1 MADISTEELER
12 IEREYHSGS
21 DNIKPIQE
29 FSKPEDLYDE
39 LIASIRKYHP
49 STDITLIE
57 KAYHVAF
64 EAHKGQVR
72 KSGEAYIIHPLCVA
86 IILAELELDKET
98 IAAGLLHDVLED
110 TVMTEEQMRE
120 EFGDEVLLLVD
131 GVTKLQHLHLTDNI
145 KNPKDKNADRL
156 EMQAENLRK
165 MFLAMAKDIRVIMIK
180 LADRLHNMRTLKYQ
194 SKEAQQRIAR
204 ETQEIYC
211 PIAQRLG
218 ISKIKIELEDLSL
231 KYLEPEAYY
240 DLVEKVA
247 LRKNV
252 RDAYVQGLV
261 ADVRREIEE
270 AGIKAE
276 ISGRAKHFFS
286 IYKKMVNQN
295 KTIDQIYDLFA
306 IRIIVDTV
314 KDCYAALGIM
324 HEKYKPIPGRFKDY
338 IAMPKPNMYQSLH
351 TTLIGP
357 SGQPFEIQIRTFEMH
372 RTAEYGIAAHW
383 KYKESGSGKVA
394 AGDEAAKLSWLRQI
408 LEWQKD
414 TSDSKEFLSM
424 VKGDL
429 DLFSENVYCFT
440 PSGDV
445 KTLPSG
451 STTID
456 FAYSIHSAVGN
467 KMVGARVNGKLVPIP
482 QNIRE
487 VQGKK
492 INEYRFQVQRGDA
505 LILMSDGTVHAGV
518 GQLLNFGWL
527 WEDIAKYAVKQYAL
541 TISAMRLA
549 AAICQA
555 CDELYQY
562 RPGDDTTVAC
572 MRIINAKPVHL
583 MTGPAQDPSM
593 DEEMV
598 RSFMSGDDSTKRIVC
613 GGTSATIVSRIL
625 KKRLDVSMDYVDPD
639 IPPIAYM
646 DGIELVTEG
655 VLTLNR
661 VVQLLRR
668 YAKNET
674 VSEDFFL
681 ELDKPN
687 GASMVAKMLIE
698 DCTELHLYVGKAINS
713 AYQNPGLP
721 FDLGIRQ
728 NLVEQLKTVVEE
740 MGKQVT
746 VTYY

>member
-1 MADISTEELER
+1 MAITVDVAYKSLNKFTEVLCGDKVELLKTDDSNIMILADGMGSGVKANILATLTSKILGTMFLNGATLEECVETIVETLPICKVRQVAYSTFSILQVF
-12 IEREYHSGS
+12 HSG
-21 DNIKPIQE
+21 
-29 FSKPEDLYDE
+29 
-39 LIASIRKYHP
+39 A
-49 STDITLIE
+49 
-57 KAYHVAF
+57 AY
-64 EAHKGQVR
+64 
-72 KSGEAYIIHPLCVA
+72 
-86 IILAELELDKET
+86 
-98 IAAGLLHDVLED
+98 
-110 TVMTEEQMRE
+110 
-120 EFGDEVLLLVD
+120 
-131 GVTKLQHLHLTDNI
+131 
-145 KNPKDKNADRL
+145 
-156 EMQAENLRK
+156 
-165 MFLAMAKDIRVIMIK
+165 
-180 LADRLHNMRTLKYQ
+180 
-194 SKEAQQRIAR
+194 
-204 ETQEIYC
+204 
-211 PIAQRLG
+211 
-218 ISKIKIELEDLSL
+218 
-231 KYLEPEAYY
+231 
-240 DLVEKVA
+240 LVEFD
-247 LRKNV
+247 NPSC
-252 RDAYVQGLV
+252 
-261 ADVRREIEE
+261 I
-270 AGIKAE
+270 
-276 ISGRAKHFFS
+276 F
-286 IYKKMVNQN
+286 
-295 KTIDQIYDLFA
+295 
-306 IRIIVDTV
+306 IR
-314 KDCYAALGIM
+314 
-324 HEKYKPIPGRFKDY
+324 
-338 IAMPKPNMYQSLH
+338 
-351 TTLIGP
+351 
-357 SGQPFEIQIRTFEMH
+357 
-372 RTAEYGIAAHW
+372 
-383 KYKESGSGKVA
+383 
-394 AGDEAAKLSWLRQI
+394 
-408 LEWQKD
+408 
-414 TSDSKEFLSM
+414 
-424 VKGDL
+424 
-429 DLFSENVYCFT
+429 
-440 PSGDV
+440 
-445 KTLPSG
+445 
-451 STTID
+451 
-456 FAYSIHSAVGN
+456 
-467 KMVGARVNGKLVPIP
+467 NGKLVPIP

-613 GGTSATIVSRIL
+613 GGTSATIVSRVL

-668 YAKNET
+668 YVKNET

-698 DCTELHLYVGKAINS
+698 DCTELPLYVGKAINS

>member
-1 MADISTEELER
+1 MAITVDVAYKSLNKFTEVLCGDKVELLKTDDSNIMILADGMGSGVKANILATLTSKILGTMFLNGATLEECVETIVETLPICKVRQVAYSTFSILQVF
-12 IEREYHSGS
+12 HSG
-21 DNIKPIQE
+21 
-29 FSKPEDLYDE
+29 
-39 LIASIRKYHP
+39 A
-49 STDITLIE
+49 
-57 KAYHVAF
+57 AY
-64 EAHKGQVR
+64 
-72 KSGEAYIIHPLCVA
+72 
-86 IILAELELDKET
+86 
-98 IAAGLLHDVLED
+98 
-110 TVMTEEQMRE
+110 
-120 EFGDEVLLLVD
+120 
-131 GVTKLQHLHLTDNI
+131 
-145 KNPKDKNADRL
+145 
-156 EMQAENLRK
+156 
-165 MFLAMAKDIRVIMIK
+165 
-180 LADRLHNMRTLKYQ
+180 
-194 SKEAQQRIAR
+194 
-204 ETQEIYC
+204 
-211 PIAQRLG
+211 
-218 ISKIKIELEDLSL
+218 
-231 KYLEPEAYY
+231 
-240 DLVEKVA
+240 LVEFD
-247 LRKNV
+247 NPSC
-252 RDAYVQGLV
+252 
-261 ADVRREIEE
+261 I
-270 AGIKAE
+270 
-276 ISGRAKHFFS
+276 F
-286 IYKKMVNQN
+286 
-295 KTIDQIYDLFA
+295 
-306 IRIIVDTV
+306 IR
-314 KDCYAALGIM
+314 
-324 HEKYKPIPGRFKDY
+324 
-338 IAMPKPNMYQSLH
+338 
-351 TTLIGP
+351 
-357 SGQPFEIQIRTFEMH
+357 
-372 RTAEYGIAAHW
+372 
-383 KYKESGSGKVA
+383 
-394 AGDEAAKLSWLRQI
+394 
-408 LEWQKD
+408 
-414 TSDSKEFLSM
+414 
-424 VKGDL
+424 
-429 DLFSENVYCFT
+429 
-440 PSGDV
+440 
-445 KTLPSG
+445 
-451 STTID
+451 
-456 FAYSIHSAVGN
+456 
-467 KMVGARVNGKLVPIP
+467 NGKLVPIP

-646 DGIELVTEG
+646 NGIELVTEG

-668 YAKNET
+668 YVKNET

>member
-1 MADISTEELER
+1 MAITVDVAYKSLNKFTEVLCGDKVELLKTDDSNIMILADGMGSGVKANILATLTSKILGTMFLNGATLEECVETIVETLPICKVRQVAYSTFSILQVF
-12 IEREYHSGS
+12 HSG
-21 DNIKPIQE
+21 
-29 FSKPEDLYDE
+29 
-39 LIASIRKYHP
+39 A
-49 STDITLIE
+49 
-57 KAYHVAF
+57 AY
-64 EAHKGQVR
+64 
-72 KSGEAYIIHPLCVA
+72 
-86 IILAELELDKET
+86 
-98 IAAGLLHDVLED
+98 
-110 TVMTEEQMRE
+110 
-120 EFGDEVLLLVD
+120 
-131 GVTKLQHLHLTDNI
+131 
-145 KNPKDKNADRL
+145 
-156 EMQAENLRK
+156 
-165 MFLAMAKDIRVIMIK
+165 
-180 LADRLHNMRTLKYQ
+180 
-194 SKEAQQRIAR
+194 
-204 ETQEIYC
+204 
-211 PIAQRLG
+211 
-218 ISKIKIELEDLSL
+218 
-231 KYLEPEAYY
+231 
-240 DLVEKVA
+240 LVEFD
-247 LRKNV
+247 NPSC
-252 RDAYVQGLV
+252 
-261 ADVRREIEE
+261 I
-270 AGIKAE
+270 
-276 ISGRAKHFFS
+276 F
-286 IYKKMVNQN
+286 
-295 KTIDQIYDLFA
+295 
-306 IRIIVDTV
+306 IR
-314 KDCYAALGIM
+314 
-324 HEKYKPIPGRFKDY
+324 
-338 IAMPKPNMYQSLH
+338 
-351 TTLIGP
+351 
-357 SGQPFEIQIRTFEMH
+357 
-372 RTAEYGIAAHW
+372 
-383 KYKESGSGKVA
+383 
-394 AGDEAAKLSWLRQI
+394 
-408 LEWQKD
+408 
-414 TSDSKEFLSM
+414 
-424 VKGDL
+424 
-429 DLFSENVYCFT
+429 
-440 PSGDV
+440 
-445 KTLPSG
+445 
-451 STTID
+451 
-456 FAYSIHSAVGN
+456 
-467 KMVGARVNGKLVPIP
+467 NGKLVPIP

-492 INEYRFQVQRGDA
+492 INEYRFQVQPGDA

-668 YAKNET
+668 YVKNET

>member
-1 MADISTEELER
+1 MAITVDVAYKSLNKFTEVLCGDKVELLKTEDSNIMILADGMGSGVKANILATLTSKILGTMFLNGATLEECVETIVETLPICKVRQVAYSTFSILQVF
-12 IEREYHSGS
+12 HSG
-21 DNIKPIQE
+21 D
-29 FSKPEDLYDE
+29 
-39 LIASIRKYHP
+39 
-49 STDITLIE
+49 
-57 KAYHVAF
+57 AY
-64 EAHKGQVR
+64 
-72 KSGEAYIIHPLCVA
+72 
-86 IILAELELDKET
+86 
-98 IAAGLLHDVLED
+98 
-110 TVMTEEQMRE
+110 
-120 EFGDEVLLLVD
+120 
-131 GVTKLQHLHLTDNI
+131 
-145 KNPKDKNADRL
+145 
-156 EMQAENLRK
+156 
-165 MFLAMAKDIRVIMIK
+165 
-180 LADRLHNMRTLKYQ
+180 
-194 SKEAQQRIAR
+194 
-204 ETQEIYC
+204 
-211 PIAQRLG
+211 
-218 ISKIKIELEDLSL
+218 
-231 KYLEPEAYY
+231 
-240 DLVEKVA
+240 LVEFD
-247 LRKNV
+247 NPSC
-252 RDAYVQGLV
+252 
-261 ADVRREIEE
+261 I
-270 AGIKAE
+270 
-276 ISGRAKHFFS
+276 F
-286 IYKKMVNQN
+286 
-295 KTIDQIYDLFA
+295 
-306 IRIIVDTV
+306 IR
-314 KDCYAALGIM
+314 
-324 HEKYKPIPGRFKDY
+324 
-338 IAMPKPNMYQSLH
+338 N
-351 TTLIGP
+351 
-357 SGQPFEIQIRTFEMH
+357 GQ
-372 RTAEYGIAAHW
+372 
-383 KYKESGSGKVA
+383 
-394 AGDEAAKLSWLRQI
+394 
-408 LEWQKD
+408 
-414 TSDSKEFLSM
+414 
-424 VKGDL
+424 
-429 DLFSENVYCFT
+429 
-440 PSGDV
+440 
-445 KTLPSG
+445 
-451 STTID
+451 
-456 FAYSIHSAVGN
+456 
-467 KMVGARVNGKLVPIP
+467 LVPIP

-492 INEYRFQVQRGDA
+492 INEYRFTVQRGDA

-549 AAICQA
+549 ASICQA

-598 RSFMSGDDSTKRIVC
+598 RSFMSGDDSTKR
-613 GGTSATIVSRIL
+613 
-625 KKRLDVSMDYVDPD
+625 KKKLDVSMDYVDPD

-681 ELDKPN
+681 ELDKQN

>member
-1 MADISTEELER
+1 MAITVDVAYKSLNKFTEVLCGDKVELLKTDDSNIMILADGMGSGVKANILATLTSKILGTMFLNGATLEECVETIVETLPICKVRQVAYSTFSILQVF
-12 IEREYHSGS
+12 HSG
-21 DNIKPIQE
+21 
-29 FSKPEDLYDE
+29 
-39 LIASIRKYHP
+39 A
-49 STDITLIE
+49 
-57 KAYHVAF
+57 AY
-64 EAHKGQVR
+64 
-72 KSGEAYIIHPLCVA
+72 
-86 IILAELELDKET
+86 
-98 IAAGLLHDVLED
+98 
-110 TVMTEEQMRE
+110 
-120 EFGDEVLLLVD
+120 
-131 GVTKLQHLHLTDNI
+131 
-145 KNPKDKNADRL
+145 
-156 EMQAENLRK
+156 
-165 MFLAMAKDIRVIMIK
+165 
-180 LADRLHNMRTLKYQ
+180 
-194 SKEAQQRIAR
+194 
-204 ETQEIYC
+204 
-211 PIAQRLG
+211 
-218 ISKIKIELEDLSL
+218 
-231 KYLEPEAYY
+231 
-240 DLVEKVA
+240 LVEFD
-247 LRKNV
+247 NPSC
-252 RDAYVQGLV
+252 
-261 ADVRREIEE
+261 I
-270 AGIKAE
+270 
-276 ISGRAKHFFS
+276 F
-286 IYKKMVNQN
+286 
-295 KTIDQIYDLFA
+295 
-306 IRIIVDTV
+306 IR
-314 KDCYAALGIM
+314 
-324 HEKYKPIPGRFKDY
+324 
-338 IAMPKPNMYQSLH
+338 
-351 TTLIGP
+351 
-357 SGQPFEIQIRTFEMH
+357 
-372 RTAEYGIAAHW
+372 
-383 KYKESGSGKVA
+383 
-394 AGDEAAKLSWLRQI
+394 
-408 LEWQKD
+408 
-414 TSDSKEFLSM
+414 
-424 VKGDL
+424 
-429 DLFSENVYCFT
+429 
-440 PSGDV
+440 
-445 KTLPSG
+445 
-451 STTID
+451 
-456 FAYSIHSAVGN
+456 
-467 KMVGARVNGKLVPIP
+467 NGKLVPIP

-492 INEYRFQVQRGDA
+492 INEYHFQVQRGDA

-668 YAKNET
+668 YVKNET

>member
-1 MADISTEELER
+1 MAITVDVAYKSLNKFTEVLCGDKVELLKTEDSNILILADGMGSGVKANILATLTSKILGTMFLNGATLEECVETIVETLPICKVRQVAYSTFSILQVF
-12 IEREYHSGS
+12 HSG
-21 DNIKPIQE
+21 
-29 FSKPEDLYDE
+29 
-39 LIASIRKYHP
+39 A
-49 STDITLIE
+49 
-57 KAYHVAF
+57 AY
-64 EAHKGQVR
+64 
-72 KSGEAYIIHPLCVA
+72 
-86 IILAELELDKET
+86 
-98 IAAGLLHDVLED
+98 
-110 TVMTEEQMRE
+110 
-120 EFGDEVLLLVD
+120 
-131 GVTKLQHLHLTDNI
+131 
-145 KNPKDKNADRL
+145 
-156 EMQAENLRK
+156 
-165 MFLAMAKDIRVIMIK
+165 
-180 LADRLHNMRTLKYQ
+180 
-194 SKEAQQRIAR
+194 
-204 ETQEIYC
+204 
-211 PIAQRLG
+211 
-218 ISKIKIELEDLSL
+218 
-231 KYLEPEAYY
+231 
-240 DLVEKVA
+240 LVEFD
-247 LRKNV
+247 NPSC
-252 RDAYVQGLV
+252 
-261 ADVRREIEE
+261 I
-270 AGIKAE
+270 
-276 ISGRAKHFFS
+276 F
-286 IYKKMVNQN
+286 
-295 KTIDQIYDLFA
+295 
-306 IRIIVDTV
+306 IR
-314 KDCYAALGIM
+314 
-324 HEKYKPIPGRFKDY
+324 
-338 IAMPKPNMYQSLH
+338 
-351 TTLIGP
+351 
-357 SGQPFEIQIRTFEMH
+357 
-372 RTAEYGIAAHW
+372 
-383 KYKESGSGKVA
+383 
-394 AGDEAAKLSWLRQI
+394 
-408 LEWQKD
+408 
-414 TSDSKEFLSM
+414 
-424 VKGDL
+424 
-429 DLFSENVYCFT
+429 
-440 PSGDV
+440 
-445 KTLPSG
+445 
-451 STTID
+451 
-456 FAYSIHSAVGN
+456 
-467 KMVGARVNGKLVPIP
+467 NGKLVPIP

-613 GGTSATIVSRIL
+613 GGTSATIVSRVL

-668 YAKNET
+668 YVKNET